1 MKNAYVE
8 TLDKAYVKLSDR
20 QTNYG
25 PEAARFERLS
35 KIASIMLNKPIS
47 MYDAAIILHC
57 DRMARLQEN
66 RCDNDSYVDGINYL
80 ALASEFASDQFSVV
94 TAVEDDM
101 KAKAA
106 GIQPGSV
113 TRIDPEAM
121 KELAHQPH
129 AHPYVEALNET
140 EQAMRR
146 TGHDPSDPQN

>member
-94 TAVEDDM
+94 TAIEDDM
-101 KAKAA
+101 KARA
-106 GIQPGSV
+106 QNLPGTATPV
-113 TRIDPEAM
+113 DPKTM
-121 KELAHQPH
+121 
-129 AHPYVEALNET
+129 HPYVDALNEA
-140 EQAMRR
+140 EEKAREENL
-146 TGHDPSDPQN
+146 P